1 MFLTVTETGLG
12 EIGDMLKIFCRA
24 TDSDYLLLNRE
35 GVIQNVIFCN
45 TNKTSSVPGIHA
57 GTNISSLFPE
67 ETLLKIKR
75 GYSEKN
81 VNPVI
86 FRFDYEGEECACKI
100 TLQHYSEEQDILI
113 ICNISADEKYY
124 ISEKL
129 AAIGRMSAYLSHEIK
144 TPLASIKM
152 NVDMLFRS
160 LNIPED
166 KQKSASIILK
176 EIKRLDKFLKE
187 IVLYSTKPEVFITE
201 INLHQLADNIKNYFE
216 NQIAEKDVEI
226 RNLTDEL
233 VIKGDYQKIKLVIQ
247 NLVENSIDAIDRE
260 GYVEI
265 SSFYST
271 DSQST
276 SVIVKDN
283 GCGIVD
289 RDSVF
294 EPFYSTKNAATG
306 LGLPIAR
313 KLMELHGGSLRL
325 IPSKENVT
333 IFEIIFNTM
342 DKLYG

>member
-1 MFLTVTETGLG
+1 MT
-12 EIGDMLKIFCRA
+12 
-24 TDSDYLLLNRE
+24 
-35 GVIQNVIFCN
+35 
-45 TNKTSSVPGIHA
+45 
-57 GTNISSLFPE
+57 
-67 ETLLKIKR
+67 
-75 GYSEKN
+75 
-81 VNPVI
+81 PVI
-86 FRFDYEGEECACKI
+86 FRFNYEGEEYACKI
-100 TLQHYSEEQDILI
+100 TLQPYSEEQDVLI
-113 ICNISADEKYY
+113 ICNITADEKYY

-166 KQKSASIILK
+166 KQKSASIIQK

-187 IVLYSTKPEVFITE
+187 IILYSTKPELFITE
-201 INLHQLADNIKNYFE
+201 INLHQLVDSIKIFFE
-216 NQIAEKDVEI
+216 AQIAERDIEI
-226 RNLTDEL
+226 RNLTEEL
-233 VIKGDYQKIKLVIQ
+233 IIKGDYQKIKLVIQ
-247 NLVENSIDAIDRE
+247 SLVENAIDAIELE

-265 SSFYST
+265 SSFCLP
-271 DSQST
+271 DSQIT

-283 GCGIVD
+283 GCGIVEKE
-289 RDSVF
+289 SVF

-325 IPSKENVT
+325 VPSKENDT